1 MIFLPTDL
9 NKKNLNSVPGY
20 GIHFSTVLK
29 SKKEVRGMEGENDDD
44 KSVVEF
50 PAPVEALAASSSNM
64 ASSEL

>member
-29 SKKEVRGMEGENDDD
+29 SKKEVRGKDVKRFLGLIKKLISIMG
-44 KSVVEF
+44 KR
-50 PAPVEALAASSSNM
+50 APYQHLF
-64 ASSEL
+64 